1 MIKRTLA
8 TLTTAAF
15 VLSSAAAFAASAPA
29 AAPPTAAPQAKVQT
43 TAQAKPA
50 PMKIAAQTSKKSCEK
65 EWTSGQKAG
74 KLNGLGQ
81 KDFLSKCMKGA

>member
-15 VLSSAAAFAASAPA
+15 VLSSAAAFAAGAPASAPPA
-29 AAPPTAAPQAKVQT
+29 ATPQAKVQT
-43 TAQAKPA
+43 TAQATPTPIKV
-50 PMKIAAQTSKKSCEK
+50 AAQTSKKSCEK
-65 EWTSGQKAG
+65 EWTTGHKAG

>member
-15 VLSSAAAFAASAPA
+15 VLSSAAAFAASAPTSAPPA
-29 AAPPTAAPQAKVQT
+29 AATPAKVQT
-43 TAQAKPA
+43 TAQAAPA
-50 PMKIAAQTSKKSCEK
+50 PLKVAAQTSKKSCEK
-65 EWTSGQKAG
+65 EWSTGQKAG

-81 KDFLSKCMKGA
+81 KDFLSKCLKGA